1 MSSKILGDY
10 FDIHGGGKDLM
21 FPHHENEVAQS
32 ACFFNNCNS
41 EKKTLAKY
49 WLHNE
54 FVMVDGQKMSK
65 SLGNFLTLNEA
76 LDKHSGETIR
86 LALLST
92 HYRQPLDF
100 KTETLDSCNSI
111 LEKFNAIKN
120 QYKDVSLVDV
130 QYNNDFISAL
140 KDDLNTPKALTVLH
154 SMASKINENKDSS
167 QLPFLLSQ
175 FLKCTALLGILQQ
188 ENSVELSLSVEEI
201 NNYIEQRIIAKTNK
215 DFSTADNIRNF
226 LQQNNILIEDTK
238 EGTSWKIKKM
248 SQQ

>member
-1 MSSKILGDY
+1 M
-10 FDIHGGGKDLM
+10 
-21 FPHHENEVAQS
+21 
-32 ACFFNNCNS
+32 
-41 EKKTLAKY
+41 
-49 WLHNE
+49 
-54 FVMVDGQKMSK
+54 
-65 SLGNFLTLNEA
+65 
-76 LDKHSGETIR
+76 
-86 LALLST
+86 
-92 HYRQPLDF
+92 
-100 KTETLDSCNSI
+100 
-111 LEKFNAIKN
+111 
-120 QYKDVSLVDV
+120 VDV